1 MLLALIGREP
11 RHGYELMDELSG
23 LFGPDYTP
31 SPGSIYPALT
41 ALEDEGLIEP
51 TAEGDR
57 KVFHVTETGRAAL
70 TERSGM
76 LASVEARTGVSLTRG
91 SLEAALSR
99 LTARV
104 RSVAGEVDAEKAER
118 ILDEAGG
125 RVERL
130 TEGSKGGTRP

>member
-1 MLLALIGREP
+1 
-11 RHGYELMDELSG
+11 MDELSG

-51 TAEGDR
+51 TVEGDR
-57 KVFHVTETGRAAL
+57 KVFHVTETGREAL
-70 TERSGM
+70 TDRSGM
-76 LASVEARTGVSLTRG
+76 LASVEARTGVSLTDG
-91 SLEAALSR
+91 SLEGALAR

-104 RSVAGEVDAEKAER
+104 RAVAGGVDVEKAER
-118 ILDEAGG
+118 ILDETGN

-130 TEGSKGGTRP
+130 TEGSKGGARP